1 MTSSCPSNKVER
13 ARPILGT
20 TVSIRV
26 QGMDERQ
33 AHAAADKAFAEIGRV
48 HALMS
53 FHEPSSDLSRMH
65 GAPLG
70 EWVTLDAMTL
80 EVLGEASRLAETSA
94 GVFDVTVGGALVRAG
109 LLPSP
114 RHGSAPDPSAYWMD
128 IELSETQA
136 RLSRPLWLDLG
147 GIAKGY
153 AVDRAV
159 EVLRQHGV
167 TQGVVNAGGDLRFIG
182 DGPHRVAIDTGQM
195 QGSDIAALEVGEMAV
210 ATSSTR
216 IHGVGTAIPHRDGL
230 RRAPVDTGLVATVVA
245 RQCMHADALT
255 KIVLALGEQSEAIM
269 RHYDAEAYLQKATGE
284 WICIG
289 QADA

>member
-1 MTSSCPSNKVER
+1 MNSSYPNSKVER

-26 QGMDERQ
+26 LGMEEQ
-33 AHAAADKAFAEIGRV
+33 HAHAAADRAFAAIERV
-48 HALMS
+48 QALMS

-65 GAPLG
+65 VAPLG

-80 EVLGEASRLAETSA
+80 EVLGEASRLAEMSA
-94 GVFDVTVGGALVRAG
+94 GVFDVTVGGALVRDG
-109 LLPSP
+109 LLPP
-114 RHGSAPDPSAYWMD
+114 PCHGSAPDPSAYWMD

-147 GIAKGY
+147 GIAKGF

-159 EVLRQHGV
+159 DVLRELGV

-182 DGPHRVAIDTGQM
+182 DGPHRVAIDTGRTQ
-195 QGSDIAALEVGEMAV
+195 SEHVAALEVGEMAV

-216 IHGVGTAIPHRDGL
+216 ILGENSAIAHRDGL
-230 RRAPVDTGLVATVVA
+230 RREPLEAGLVATVVA
-245 RQCMHADALT
+245 HRCVHADALT
-255 KIVLALGEQSEAIM
+255 KVVLALGEQSEAIL
-269 RHYDAEAYLQKATGE
+269 RHYAAEAYLQKATGE

-289 QADA
+289 QAQA

>member
-1 MTSSCPSNKVER
+1 MTSYCPSSKVER

-26 QGMDERQ
+26 QGMGERL
-33 AHAAADKAFAEIGRV
+33 AHIAADSAFAAVERI

-53 FHEPSSDLSRMH
+53 FHEPSSDLSRLH

-80 EVLGEASRLAETSA
+80 EVLHEASRLAEKSA
-94 GVFDVTVGGALVRAG
+94 GVFDVTVGGSLVRDG
-109 LLPSP
+109 LLPAP
-114 RHGSAPDPSAYWMD
+114 RQGHAPDPSAHWRD

-136 RLSRPLWLDLG
+136 RLHRPVWMDLG

-159 EVLRQHGV
+159 HVLKEHGV

-182 DGPHRVAIDTGQM
+182 DGPHRVAIDTGHPE
-195 QGSDIAALEVGEMAV
+195 SSNVAALDVGEVAV

-216 IHGVGTAIPHRDGL
+216 SHTEGMTIPHRDGL
-230 RRAPVDTGLVATVVA
+230 RRSPVDAGLVATVVA
-245 RQCMHADALT
+245 HRCMHADALT
-255 KIVLALGEQSEAIM
+255 KIVLALGTQSEAILG
-269 RHYDAEAYLQKATGE
+269 HYDAEAYLRQSTGE

-289 QADA
+289 QTNP